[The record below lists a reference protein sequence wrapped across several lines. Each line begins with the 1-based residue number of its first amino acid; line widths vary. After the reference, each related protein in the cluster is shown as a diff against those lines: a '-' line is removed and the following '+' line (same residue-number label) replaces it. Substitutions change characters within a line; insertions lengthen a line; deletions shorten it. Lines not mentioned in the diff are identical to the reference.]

1 MNSVTEKLKKVEF
14 LSDWLAYYQILIDD
28 IKYAK
33 RQQWNLC
40 YYALLIFGAIVG
52 LTQIEN
58 LNLKNYIDEMR
69 WIAVGLATLIS
80 CFLIQFQLDIWRYRK
95 NIERII
101 DNKFPNELADIASYP
116 KASGRFY
123 YIFFLIFS
131 IGIIWAGYLAVWF
144 VLQTLDKC

>member
-1 MNSVTEKLKKVEF
+1 MSDKPQKVEC

-58 LNLKNYIDEMR
+58 LNLKNYIDEIR
-69 WIAVGLATLIS
+69 WIAMSLATFIS
-80 CFLIQFQLDIWRYRK
+80 CFLIQFQFDIVDRSGTEVNTYRTSRINQSLKVLNGFSWRAMLSLY
-95 NIERII
+95 NAY
-101 DNKFPNELADIASYP
+101 F
-116 KASGRFY
+116 
-123 YIFFLIFS
+123 
-131 IGIIWAGYLAVWF
+131 WV
-144 VLQTLDKC
+144 KCFEFQGM

>member
-1 MNSVTEKLKKVEF
+1 MSDKPQKVEC
-14 LSDWLAYYQILIDD
+14 LSDWLVYYQTLIDD

-58 LNLKNYIDEMR
+58 LNLKNYIDKIKWVAM
-69 WIAVGLATLIS
+69 GLATFTS
-80 CFLIQFQLDIWRYRK
+80 CFLILFQRDIWRYRK
-95 NIERII
+95 NIKKII
-101 DNKFPNELADIASYP
+101 DNKFPNDLADIASYP
-116 KASGRFY
+116 KASSRFY

-131 IGIIWAGYLAVWF
+131 IGIVWTGYVAVWF
-144 VLQTLDKC
+144 VLQTL